1 MNETKQVEIMSAF
14 RGRGPENR
22 ISVNVLL
29 TYLKGRPIATANL
42 TPADAL
48 KLAGDLVKLA
58 ELDIRKGRA

>member
-1 MNETKQVEIMSAF
+1 MNEPKRVEILTAF
-14 RGRGPENR
+14 RERGPENK
-22 ISVNVLL
+22 ISVNVVL